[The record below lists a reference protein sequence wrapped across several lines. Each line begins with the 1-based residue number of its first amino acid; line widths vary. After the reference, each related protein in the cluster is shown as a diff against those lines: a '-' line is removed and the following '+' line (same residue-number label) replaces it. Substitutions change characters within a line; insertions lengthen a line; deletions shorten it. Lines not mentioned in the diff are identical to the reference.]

1 MKELETLLK
10 DLKLTAFNEHYKE
23 VATLCE
29 KNGASMEAFLM
40 ELVQL
45 EFNKRHDNRIKR
57 LIKNAKIPR
66 DKHLSDFDFKVIPD
80 LSISTVNRLATGE
93 CMDHAENILIFGNP
107 GTGKTHLAIA
117 LAREWC
123 LSGRKVRFY
132 QAYELVQDL
141 LVAKKKYEMTNLIRR
156 LNQYD
161 ILIIDD
167 ISYVPFDRKETDVLF
182 NLMSSRYEN
191 KSMLITSNTSFSNWE
206 PIFKD
211 KMTTAAAID
220 RVVHHS
226 TILELNT
233 KSYRA
238 AEAERVK
245 KSLKG
250 DVSDDKCNDSDSIEV

>member
-1 MKELETLLK
+1 MNELDTLLK
-10 DLKLTAFNEHYKE
+10 DLNLGAFREHYQKVVE
-23 VATLCE
+23 LSE
-29 KNGASMEAFLM
+29 KNNASMETFLF
-40 ELVQL
+40 ELCQL
-45 EFNKRHDNRIKR
+45 EYNKRHEAKINR
-57 LIKNAKIPR
+57 LIKNAKLPK
-66 DKHLSDFDFKVIPD
+66 DKHLCDFDFKAIPD
-80 LSISTVNRLATGE
+80 LSVSTINRLATGIF
-93 CMDHAENILIFGNP
+93 MDKAENILIFGNP
-107 GTGKTHLAIA
+107 GTGKTHLSIA

-123 LSGRKVRFY
+123 LTGRKVRFY

-141 LVAKKKYEMTNLIRR
+141 LISKRNLEMGKFIKR

-191 KSMLITSNTSFSNWE
+191 KSMLITSNTVFSNWE
-206 PIFKD
+206 SIFKD

-233 KSYRA
+233 DSYRA
-238 AEAERVK
+238 SKAK
-245 KSLKG
+245 KTKDNLNV
-250 DVSDDKCNDSDSIEV
+250 DI